1 MNLSKWNWKRLIRD
15 WKTRILCVAFFLF
28 LGTFS
33 LLYRQQNLP
42 LPLDEMRSRYEVTQ
56 QLFNIIPEREF
67 QGEMGE
73 EIYTLLARQQRLYGM
88 QRFILSEQEGNTVEN
103 LEKVVANYVDNG
115 LEIAENQL
123 RLWEMTDFPS
133 YRVMSGT
140 LPEKQEIERELSFLT
155 YLKQHDLDIE
165 WNPFSASHILQQ
177 ELELIAGILL
187 FLFAALLGADR
198 FTQDQTKNWSVTQ
211 GIPVPWKKQWHQRAF
226 HLWILM
232 WGVILSGSAVSYVSS
247 LIRETP
253 GSLSYPVSIYM
264 GNGFGHIALWQ
275 YATLLIIGAM
285 SLSMLLLLLTTGLSW
300 MIRNIYLTL
309 ALVVSL
315 YYVPFIWQTIRP
327 FSSFQPSLYLH
338 VGDVLKGISME
349 LTGAT
354 GIVFWKIPLAF
365 LLLWALLEA
374 AFGRV
379 FDFIPTQTI
388 GLKRRE
394 TA

>member
-155 YLKQHDLDIE
+155 YLKQHD
-165 WNPFSASHILQQ
+165 
-177 ELELIAGILL
+177 
-187 FLFAALLGADR
+187 
-198 FTQDQTKNWSVTQ
+198 
-211 GIPVPWKKQWHQRAF
+211 
-226 HLWILM
+226 
-232 WGVILSGSAVSYVSS
+232 
-247 LIRETP
+247 
-253 GSLSYPVSIYM
+253 
-264 GNGFGHIALWQ
+264 
-275 YATLLIIGAM
+275 
-285 SLSMLLLLLTTGLSW
+285 
-300 MIRNIYLTL
+300 
-309 ALVVSL
+309 
-315 YYVPFIWQTIRP
+315 
-327 FSSFQPSLYLH
+327 
-338 VGDVLKGISME
+338 
-349 LTGAT
+349 
-354 GIVFWKIPLAF
+354 
-365 LLLWALLEA
+365 
-374 AFGRV
+374 
-379 FDFIPTQTI
+379 
-388 GLKRRE
+388 
-394 TA
+394 